1 MPAPAR
7 ALQVPAGGAGRATLG
22 GGGVQGVGD
31 LLPNTRGAVAAVGEM
46 EPGGRKKTLDGKQGP
61 CCWLAPVLLAPCV
74 RGHLSPDPVESA
86 SIFPIIRKLGQEP

>member
-31 LLPNTRGAVAAVGEM
+31 LLPNTRGVVAAVGEM